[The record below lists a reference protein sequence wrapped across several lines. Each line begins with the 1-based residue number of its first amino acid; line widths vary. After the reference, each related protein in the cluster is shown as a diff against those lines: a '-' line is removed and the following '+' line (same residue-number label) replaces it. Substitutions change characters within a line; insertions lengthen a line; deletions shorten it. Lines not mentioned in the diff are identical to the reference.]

1 MRRYV
6 RDVAAPGSFVH
17 RMATGALER
26 EKYLRYLAQDA
37 YFLFHFNRAYAHALT
52 KAADVETQATFHA
65 LIGGVLDELKLHA
78 SACERWNVDS
88 SAVEVHDA
96 SRAYVEFLESLHDRS
111 MEELV
116 AGMVPCMR
124 LYASVGRAFL
134 HPTDGDDSPDLGGA
148 RLEESPYY
156 EWFEAYGSEEME
168 TLARRLE
175 SLLPET
181 VEDAVAERYVEA
193 MRLERDFF
201 AAHA

>member
-1 MRRYV
+1 
-6 RDVAAPGSFVH
+6 
-17 RMATGALER
+17 MATGALER

-37 YFLFHFNRAYAHALT
+37 YFLFHFNRAYARALT
-52 KAADVETQATFHA
+52 KAEDVETQATFHA

-78 SACERWNVDS
+78 SACERWNVDP
-88 SAVEVHDA
+88 SAIEVHDA
-96 SRAYVEFLESLHDRS
+96 SRAYVEFLESLHERS

-124 LYASVGRAFL
+124 LYASVAKSFL
-134 HPTDGDDSPDLGGA
+134 RNDGDASDPGGA
-148 RLEESPYY
+148 RVVEDSPYY

-181 VEDAVAERYVEA
+181 VEDAVVERYVEA